1 MLDASF
7 SATMTDNSDGTY
19 SYSTTIARPGK
30 ITVSVFRYA
39 PGGAQFE
46 YYANSG
52 WSGLPDLIQTEPEI
66 NFSWGSG
73 VIFGTWGGASSIR
86 IYFRVKAPITGT
98 VTFYLQGDYVTNLEI
113 EGVFIANSRYNVVP
127 GDVDMVAGQFYEGFI
142 DWYDLSNDAYIYL
155 SWSYTG
161 QTQIIIPQS
170 SLYSPT
176 HINSPMQITIG

>member
-52 WSGLPDLIQTEPEI
+52 WFGLPDLIQTEPEI
-66 NFSWGSG
+66 NFPWGSG

-86 IYFRVKAPITGT
+86 IYFRMKAPITGT
-98 VTFYLQGDYVTNLEI
+98 VTFYLQGDYISNLEI
-113 EGVFIANSRYNVVP
+113 EGAPLASATLST
-127 GDVDMVAGQFYEGFI
+127 GTSDVDTVAGQFYEGFI
-142 DWYDLSNDAYIYL
+142 DWYDSIIDANIFL
-155 SWSYTG
+155 SWSYSG
-161 QTQIIIPQS
+161 QIKIIIPQS
-170 SLYSPT
+170 SLYSLT
-176 HINSPMQITIG
+176 YINSRIK